1 MNESNT
7 HVHNPADTNYGLY
20 VMVWVALLALTQ
32 FTVTA
37 AQLHLGQLGIAIAV
51 LVTPAKAILVLY
63 FFMHLKYEKLIF
75 KAMFCFAVF
84 ILIVAIA
91 GTFFDVVYR

>member
-1 MNESNT
+1 MND
-7 HVHNPADTNYGLY
+7 HDAHAHDPADVNYGLY
-20 VMVWVALLALTQ
+20 VMVWIALLALTQ

-51 LVTPAKAILVLY
+51 LVTPAKALLVLY
-63 FFMHLKYEKLIF
+63 YFMHLKYEKLIF
-75 KAMFCFAVF
+75 KVMFCFAVF

-91 GTFFDVVYR
+91 GTFFDVAYR